1 MNTNASQTSAM
12 VQKILSR
19 YNIIYAK
26 YRNGLRLLGGFNLL
40 RVEEADIKNKYKF
53 SRKQYDK

>member
-1 MNTNASQTSAM
+1 M